1 MPYWETARELRG
13 MRSLISCDIQR
24 GAQTTSDTLTGHFD
38 SFRKDFERSDQQ
50 LASSGIRA
58 QIDPPL
64 MLEHLAAIQSMQS
77 QSIDAQSSLVAS
89 VERIRKE
96 LGSLV
101 VDRRTLREQG
111 EQLRLMTQSFEEV
124 RQTIR
129 ELARTPK
136 DDDMKPDT
144 RLRRVA
150 TATLQQSTMSS
161 EAISDLSVTLFWVQS
176 IANHS
181 KVHALSGRPEVLPH
195 AATVRVVLHKT
206 CQ

>member
-1 MPYWETARELRG
+1 
-13 MRSLISCDIQR
+13 MRSLISRDIQR
-24 GAQTTSDTLTGHFD
+24 GVQATSDTLTGHFE
-38 SFRKDFERSDQQ
+38 SFRKDFERSNQQ

-58 QIDPPL
+58 QIDPSL

-89 VERIRKE
+89 VERIREE

-136 DDDMKPDT
+136 GDNMKPDT

-150 TATLQQSTMSS
+150 TATLQQSTISS
-161 EAISDLSVTLFWVQS
+161 EAISVLSVTLCWVS
-176 IANHS
+176 IY
-181 KVHALSGRPEVLPH
+181 R
-195 AATVRVVLHKT
+195 
-206 CQ
+206 